1 MSEKTTKGDFVEIKF
16 TGKANNEIFD
26 SNIEEDL
33 KKINPEAKPQQLIV
47 VIGENML
54 VPGLDH
60 ALEDKEI
67 GKEYDIKVV
76 MKDGFGPRK
85 RELLKTIPLKM
96 FTEQKIMPRAGM
108 VLALDNMPVRI
119 AAVSGARVIADFNNP
134 LSGKDLEY
142 KLTITRKIT
151 DDVEK
156 TQSLFTYFLRIN
168 PKVESTEKE
177 IKIFGNKKVIPV
189 FKIFQE
195 RFEPLLGKKIV
206 FEETED
212 KEEKTE
218 KHDSHSDDHS
228 HDHSHEHEH
237 EHSHEDHEHP
247 HTHAH

>member
-1 MSEKTTKGDFVEIKF
+1 MSEKTKKHDFVEIKF

-33 KKINPEAKPQQLIV
+33 KKINPEAKPQPLII
-47 VIGENML
+47 VIGENMV
-54 VPGLDH
+54 VPGLDKE
-60 ALEDKEI
+60 LEDKEI
-67 GKEYDIKVV
+67 GKEYEIKVA

-85 RELLKTIPLKM
+85 RELLKTIPLKA
-96 FTEQKIMPRAGM
+96 FTEQKIMPQAGM

-142 KLTITRKIT
+142 KLTITRKVT

-168 PKVESTEKE
+168 PKVEASEKE
-177 IKIFGNKKVIPV
+177 IKILGNKKVIPI

-195 RFEPLLGKKIV
+195 RFEPLLGKKMV
-206 FEETED
+206 FEEIED
-212 KEEKTE
+212 KDEKKE
-218 KHDSHSDDHS
+218 KAESHDHL
-228 HDHSHEHEH
+228 HDHSHEGHDHTHEH
-237 EHSHEDHEHP
+237 HDHSHP
-247 HTHAH
+247 HVH